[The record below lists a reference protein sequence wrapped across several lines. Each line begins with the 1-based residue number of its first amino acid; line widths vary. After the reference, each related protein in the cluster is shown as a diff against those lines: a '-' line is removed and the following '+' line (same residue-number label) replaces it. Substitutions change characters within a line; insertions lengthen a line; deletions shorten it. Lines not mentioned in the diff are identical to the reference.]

1 MNKQELRD
9 KCQELADQVIEKQ
22 GRIAA
27 LEGDLAYI
35 RKEHKSMLAYMAR
48 ELGQPGDRTAYE
60 MTDAVAKEL
69 RAAHKRIAELE
80 KALKQIGNVLGP
92 GTCAAC
98 QCEGCAWEAKEA
110 VRLAIDA
117 LKEAE
122 RG

>member
-1 MNKQELRD
+1 MEEEQ
-9 KCQELADQVIEKQ
+9 
-22 GRIAA
+22 AA
-27 LEGDLAYI
+27 ILPEDCSL
-35 RKEHKSMLAYMAR
+35 
-48 ELGQPGDRTAYE
+48 
-60 MTDAVAKEL
+60 TDWAK
-69 RAAHKRIAELE
+69 AQAKRIAELE